1 MPYILQNICWAY
13 RLVLRHVSVTSTG
26 SVLTRASC
34 LLLNLCAGN
43 KRNSV
48 FPCCHYTRPSHDGC
62 RFERLRFFYREVT
75 VSKHRRNTRKYAAK
89 GGSACPRCPTSS
101 LEVASTQRDCPQ
113 GTSGNRKG
121 QAPDARGRF
130 RLRK

>member
-26 SVLTRASC
+26 SVLTQASC

-48 FPCCHYTRPSHDGC
+48 FPCCHYTRPSHEGC

-75 VSKHRRNTRKYAAK
+75 VSKHRRNTRN
-89 GGSACPRCPTSS
+89 
-101 LEVASTQRDCPQ
+101 CPQ
-113 GTSGNRKG
+113 GTSGNGKG
-121 QAPDARGRF
+121 QAPDALRRF